1 MGLLFADQIFGPF
14 RISAGTN
21 LAISFEAETAQGPM
35 GGTIQSH
42 AGFPGSAVTLA
53 NIARKT
59 SGSHIVPTVN
69 ATTAAGLNMVN
80 REFVSVVTAVLTRVS
95 ISLENIA
102 PGQGQLPIR
111 NSNELPQSDHSG
123 THLIWPQQGRWVVF
137 KPLSLAFQQHHHR
150 SPPSGDV
157 ERLVGGIQNEN
168 MAHASPLGKPN
179 PNQGLA
185 GWWCAS
191 SQGLPDLP
199 LARPQWR

>member
-1 MGLLFADQIFGPF
+1 
-14 RISAGTN
+14 
-21 LAISFEAETAQGPM
+21 M
-35 GGTIQSH
+35 GGAIQSH
-42 AGFPGSAVTLA
+42 AGFPGCAVTLT
-53 NIARKT
+53 NIARKA
-59 SGSHIVPTVN
+59 SGSHIVPAVN
-69 ATTAAGLNMVN
+69 ATTAAGQNMVN
-80 REFVSVVTAVLTRVS
+80 REFISIVSAVLTRMS

-102 PGQGQLPIR
+102 PGKRQLAIR
-111 NSNELPQSDHSG
+111 NSDELSQSDHSG
-123 THLIWPQQGRWVVF
+123 THLIWPQQGSWVVF

-191 SQGLPDLP
+191 SQGLPHLP
-199 LARPQWR
+199 LVRPQWR